1 MTGPPASFRHACDYL
16 FPRAN
21 SGTKWSLEPTRRLL
35 NEIGNPQE
43 QFASVHIAGTNGKG
57 SVAAMVYAALRDSG
71 RSVGLYT
78 SPHLVHVAERIIVDQ
93 RPIGEAAFAAWT
105 ARLHPVIEDTGASF
119 FEATTA
125 IAFADFAARG
135 VDIAVVEVG
144 LGGRLDSTNVIQ
156 PLVAAVTNIGL
167 DHTDYLGDSLTDIAR
182 EKAGVAK
189 AGTPLV
195 VGERSETVVATLR
208 EVAIAVGAKVI
219 EVPPDASY
227 AGHVGLQGEHQRRNA
242 AIARQVLES
251 LPRPFAVADESITY
265 GIATAWLPGRLERRG
280 RWVLDVAHNLP
291 GMETLVAALHEPPP
305 KRPLHVIFGVLKG
318 KDADAML
325 RKVATVADAIWITL
339 PPSAPMERR
348 ADPPALDGPIGA
360 TVQYEPDFDRCI
372 LRAAEGAATVVVTGS
387 FHTVGDAMSR
397 LPGFNPFG

>member
-1 MTGPPASFRHACDYL
+1 
-16 FPRAN
+16 
-21 SGTKWSLEPTRRLL
+21 
-35 NEIGNPQE
+35 
-43 QFASVHIAGTNGKG
+43 
-57 SVAAMVYAALRDSG
+57 MVYAALRDSG
-71 RSVGLYT
+71 RSVALYT
-78 SPHLVHVAERIIVDQ
+78 SPHLVHVAERMIVDE

-135 VDIAVVEVG
+135 ADIAVVEVG
-144 LGGRLDSTNVIQ
+144 LGGRLDSTNVVQ
-156 PLVAAVTNIGL
+156 PLVAAVTNVGW

-208 EVAIAVGAKVI
+208 EVAMGVGAKVI

-227 AGHVGLQGEHQRRNA
+227 AGRVGLPGEHQRRNA
-242 AIARQVLES
+242 AIARQVLEL
-251 LPRPFAVADESITY
+251 LPRSFEVTDKSIEC

-280 RWVLDVAHNLP
+280 RWVLDVAPNLP
-291 GMETLVAALHEPPP
+291 GIETLVAALRDPPP

-318 KDADAML
+318 KDASAML
-325 RKVATVADAIWITL
+325 RKIATVADVIWITL
-339 PPSAPMERR
+339 PPSAPIERR
-348 ADPPALDGPIGA
+348 AHPTIPSLDGAIGA
-360 TVQYEPDFDRCI
+360 TVRYEPDFDRCL
-372 LRAAEGAATVVVTGS
+372 LRAADGAATVVVTGS

-397 LPGFNPFG
+397 LPGFNPVG